1 MSLVG
6 SEFAWSH
13 MQGKGW
19 NTGDGL
25 GRHGQGIVDAIK
37 PKLKFDQAGVGHSR
51 AEEFEFHWWD
61 HVFNKAAKS
70 VKVEDNEGE
79 VRVDFNSDKSEL
91 STKKLRKKAQKE
103 MKNKLYSNFV
113 KSGTLMGGK
122 MEEEE
127 GHGNNFVEDKD
138 LSKLRE
144 LTDEELVAACGGRTA
159 HKGSRHGHKMTAK
172 LDRIA
177 EAEREYMENYNKKVQ
192 EAEGLVKEKRKK
204 KKKSKHTSEDLPIEA
219 ERDASERLGACE
231 EESTETKIKKKK
243 SKRSLEVPDAIEED
257 FIEPPKKKK
266 KHKKDRIEEDLD
278 QALPKKKKKHK
289 KSKS

>member
-1 MSLVG
+1 MALVG
-6 SEFAWSH
+6 TDFARSH
-13 MQGKGW
+13 MEDKGW
-19 NTGDGL
+19 VTGAGL
-25 GRHGQGIVDAIK
+25 GRHGQGITDAIK
-37 PKLKFDQAGVGHSR
+37 PKLKFDQAGVGHNR

-70 VKVEDNEGE
+70 VKVEDKEGE

-91 STKKLRKKAQKE
+91 STKKMRKKAQKE

-127 GHGNNFVEDKD
+127 NHEVNFVEDKD
-138 LSKLRE
+138 LSKLKE

-177 EAEREYMENYNKKVQ
+177 EAEREYMENYNKKLQ
-192 EAEGLVKEKRKK
+192 ESKVMPTEKEKKKKLKHKVEDLEAKKVQDSSERLDEVIPEIKTKKKKNKRSIEVPDSVENEVTEPLKK
-204 KKKSKHTSEDLPIEA
+204 KKK
-219 ERDASERLGACE
+219 R
-231 EESTETKIKKKK
+231 KKEK
-243 SKRSLEVPDAIEED
+243 PD
-257 FIEPPKKKK
+257 
-266 KHKKDRIEEDLD
+266 EDLD
-278 QALPKKKKKHK
+278 QLHTKKKKLK
-289 KSKS
+289 KSKL

>member
-1 MSLVG
+1 MALVG
-6 SEFAWSH
+6 TDFARSH
-13 MQGKGW
+13 MEDKGW
-19 NTGDGL
+19 VTGAGL
-25 GRHGQGIVDAIK
+25 GRHGQGITDAIK
-37 PKLKFDQAGVGHSR
+37 PKLKFDQAGVGHNR

-70 VKVEDNEGE
+70 VKVEDKEGE

-91 STKKLRKKAQKE
+91 STKKMRKKAQKE

-127 GHGNNFVEDKD
+127 NHEVNFVEDKD
-138 LSKLRE
+138 LSKLKE

-177 EAEREYMENYNKKVQ
+177 EAEREYMENYNKKLQ
-192 EAEGLVKEKRKK
+192 ESKVEPTEKKR
-204 KKKSKHTSEDLPIEA
+204 KKKSKHKVEDLDTENVQ
-219 ERDASERLGACE
+219 DASERLGTCDE
-231 EESTETKIKKKK
+231 VIPEKTKKKK
-243 SKRSLEVPDAIEED
+243 NKRSIEVPDSVENEVT
-257 FIEPPKKKK
+257 EPLKKKK
-266 KHKKDRIEEDLD
+266 KRKKEKPDEDLD
-278 QALPKKKKKHK
+278 QLHTKKKKLK
-289 KSKS
+289 KSKL